1 MIFSLCNNLQAAGWH
16 YKKTTLEGK
25 KEPSSGARRRSSKW
39 TALATHIKPMEGQKA
54 ERNGIDGEAAW
65 KLEMEADWNSNCSS
79 DIVRDSRM
87 SNNGTRK

>member
-1 MIFSLCNNLQAAGWH
+1 MIFSLCNNLQAAGRH

-65 KLEMEADWNSNCSS
+65 KLEIGNG
-79 DIVRDSRM
+79 SRLEL
-87 SNNGTRK
+87 KLQ